1 MIVEI
6 TLFAL
11 FLVFFFIGFY
21 IIYRQVALVKKGEF
35 NHRDRIQCAIYGFIF
50 SMSVMLVMSMAF
62 IFAVKT
68 QDFWKTSP
76 TPPPDINPFALLI
89 PFTICLIYISVYPI
103 IDFLYIALSRESDE
117 GLTPFHKLISS
128 KIVTRFK
135 KKPIPTIMAITF
147 YLSVFLLPPLV
158 LTALGVPFLMIWLT
172 WMIAYPLAILTFYGS
187 KGYIAGISNAYYHI
201 PDIKRTS
208 FMGFES
214 GKRSKELFFSN
225 PGAYITLG
233 LMLFVFVWAWIS
245 MIQTIGYFFTGTVGI
260 SVTMSSVF
268 VFVTLAMG
276 IIGYFTRFWSRKI
289 KYRGIDIYFAAYLM
303 AALGVNVFAN
313 FLIINFDKLTLTLNS
328 WAITSQVV
336 SNVKLYAW
344 PAVIEEV
351 VLILF
356 TSYYFLARKNKF
368 YENIRYSKITECGQS
383 FDPVPL
389 FNFIKN
395 PSQKIQTHAENT
407 LLLMFERIPLK
418 TGIDLN
424 AGKFKYSLLDG
435 ICDPHP
441 RSKRICMQ
449 ILKQLEKDA
458 PEVVLSWI
466 IEAIKSPNYDKS
478 IPIARSLL
486 EADLNLI
493 KKIPINSI
501 LNLVYDSEWRLRY
514 IGLQLFSRLYNLNK
528 DIIKKLDVKK
538 LIDDPDSKVQVE
550 ILNILENSSYSIP
563 YESLIN
569 KIDHSNKGIRAAAI
583 KNIKNLEVKK
593 LNAQIIS
600 KFIPLLKDPTSSV
613 RASIFEVFGKIGRFK
628 KYHIPI
634 LPFLDGLTDIDE
646 EVRTAAIFALEK
658 YYEEESKA
666 LDLDEIINKIEP
678 SNIEALKS
686 ILFLLGR
693 LWKKNPEKILRTL
706 LKFIKVDDSDLKES
720 ISNTLIDKY
729 PSNPDLVFQNL
740 CKIPDVSKF
749 ITKGIIS
756 KTIIKIAKTDPKKV
770 IPNLFQSLKSE
781 NQDIVFNAVASLEG
795 LIDDFPDEINL
806 RQILIVLQE
815 DVNEKIKNEATK
827 IITKIAKIKPL
838 SIKPVLD
845 EIFQFI
851 NSQESSVK
859 IPLSKSILEIAK
871 MSPHLIPIKPVITL
885 LSDQDSFIRES
896 GAKIL
901 GYIGH
906 LMIED
911 IIDPLINKA
920 LNDEEWN
927 VREAAVSS
935 IGNIIDHI
943 EDKEPLIEKL
953 VLLLDDKQG
962 WVRRSVI
969 NILSGI
975 EQIKASQ
982 IPYEK
987 LLKSLSDDDS
997 KVREASAGLLK
1008 IYSKQIDRI
1017 FDKIITLLE
1026 DESEDVRK
1034 SMINVTVE
1042 IIQDIGLETVLS
1054 RLLQNLS
1061 DEGSMKAQRSISVIL
1076 GRTAKYENEKIKKRV
1091 IALLKIRC
1099 EMSQDPI
1106 ICKTLNDLSKS

>member
-1 MIVEI
+1 MEVEI

-35 NHRDRIQCAIYGFIF
+35 NHKDRIQCAIYGFIF

-62 IFAVKT
+62 IFAVKS

-89 PFTICLIYISVYPI
+89 PFTICLIYISIYPI
-103 IDFLYIALSRESDE
+103 VDFLYIALSKESDE

-128 KIVTRFK
+128 KIITRINN
-135 KKPIPTIMAITF
+135 KPFPAIMAIVF
-147 YLSVFLLPPLV
+147 YVCVFLLPPLL
-158 LTALGVPFLMIWLT
+158 LTALGLPFLMIWLT

-187 KGYIAGISNAYYHI
+187 KGYIAGLSNAYYHI
-201 PDIKRTS
+201 PEIKRTS

-214 GKRSKELFFSN
+214 GKRAKELFLSN

-245 MIQTIGYFFTGTVGI
+245 MIQTIGYFFSGTVGI

-328 WAITSQVV
+328 WVFTSQIVP
-336 SNVKLYAW
+336 NVKLFAW
-344 PAVIEEV
+344 AAVIEEV

-356 TSYYFLARKNKF
+356 TSYYFLARTNEF
-368 YENIRYSKITECGQS
+368 NENIKYSKITECGQS

-395 PSQKIQTHAENT
+395 RNQKIQKHAENT

-418 TGIDLN
+418 TGIDIN
-424 AGKFKYSLLDG
+424 AGKFKHSLLDG

-441 RSKRICMQ
+441 KSRKICRQ
-449 ILKQLEKDA
+449 ILIQLEKDM
-458 PEVVLSWI
+458 PEIVLPWI
-466 IEAIKSPNYDKS
+466 IEALKSPNYDKS
-478 IPIARSLL
+478 IPIASSLL
-486 EADLNLI
+486 ETDINLI
-493 KKIPINSI
+493 KKIPINNL
-501 LNLVYDSEWRLRY
+501 LNIIYDSEWRLKF
-514 IGLQLFSRLYNLNK
+514 IGLHLFSRLYNDNK

-538 LIDDPDSKVQVE
+538 LINDPDSKVQVE
-550 ILNILENSSYSIP
+550 ILNILANSSYSIQL
-563 YESLIN
+563 ELLID

-583 KNIKNLEVKK
+583 KNIKNLEIKK
-593 LNAQIIS
+593 LNTQIIS

-613 RASIFEVFGKIGRFK
+613 RASIFEVFGKIGRFR

-634 LPFLDGLTDIDE
+634 QPFLDGLTDLNE
-646 EVRTAAIFALEK
+646 EVRIAAIFALEK
-658 YYEEESKA
+658 YYDEESKA
-666 LDLDEIINKIEP
+666 LNLDEIINKIDPDNSEV
-678 SNIEALKS
+678 LKS
-686 ILFLLGR
+686 ILSLLGR
-693 LWKKNPEKILRTL
+693 LWKKNPEKILTTL
-706 LKFIKVDDSDLKES
+706 LNYIKSDDDELKEI
-720 ISNTLIDKY
+720 ISNILSDKY
-729 PSNPDLVFQNL
+729 SSNPDLIFKNL
-740 CKIPDVSKF
+740 SKIPDISKF

-756 KTIIKIAKTDPKKV
+756 KTIIKIAKADPSNI
-770 IPNLFQSLKSE
+770 IPTLFQCLESA
-781 NQDIVFNAVASLEG
+781 NQDIVFNAVSSLEG
-795 LIDDFPDEINL
+795 LIDDFSDEINL
-806 RQILIVLQE
+806 NPILLLLQKTI
-815 DVNEKIKNEATK
+815 NEKVKKEATK
-827 IITKIAKIKPL
+827 IITKIAKTRPL
-838 SIKPVLD
+838 SIEPVLS

-851 NSQESSVK
+851 NNQETSVK

-871 MSPHLIPIKPVITL
+871 KSPELIPINPVVQF
-885 LSDQDSFIRES
+885 LSDEDSFIREA

-906 LMIED
+906 LMIEGV
-911 IIDPLINKA
+911 IEPLINKA
-920 LNDEEWN
+920 LIDEEWN

-943 EDKEPLIEKL
+943 EDKDPIIEKL

-962 WVRRSVI
+962 WVRRSAI
-969 NILSGI
+969 NILSDI
-975 EQIKASQ
+975 DELKASQ
-982 IPYEK
+982 IPYDK
-987 LLKSLSDDDS
+987 LLKSVSDDDS
-997 KVREASAGLLK
+997 KVREASARLLK
-1008 IYSKQIDRI
+1008 IYSKQIDRV
-1017 FDKIITLLE
+1017 FDKIISLLE

-1034 SMINVTVE
+1034 NMINVMVE

-1054 RLLQNLS
+1054 KLLQNLS
-1061 DEGSMKAQRSISVIL
+1061 DEGSMKAQRSISAIL

-1106 ICKTLNDLSKS
+1106 ICKTLNDLRKG

>member
-11 FLVFFFIGFY
+11 FIVFFVIGFY

-35 NHRDRIQCAIYGFIF
+35 NQKDRIQCAIYGFIF

-89 PFTICLIYISVYPI
+89 PFMICLIYISIYPI
-103 IDFLYIALSRESDE
+103 VDFLFIALSNESDE

-128 KIVTRFK
+128 RIVTRYK
-135 KKPIPTIMAITF
+135 KKPFPTVMAIVF
-147 YLSVFLLPPLV
+147 YTCVFLLPPV
-158 LTALGVPFLMIWLT
+158 FLTALGLPFIMIWLT

-201 PDIKRTS
+201 PEIKRSS

-214 GKRSKELFFSN
+214 GKRSKELFLSN

-313 FLIINFDKLTLTLNS
+313 FLIINFDKLSITLNS
-328 WAITSQVV
+328 SIFTSQIIP
-336 SNVKLYAW
+336 NVKLFAW
-344 PAVIEEV
+344 PAVIEEI

-356 TSYYFLARKNKF
+356 TSYYFLSRTNEF
-368 YENIRYSKITECGQS
+368 NENIKYSKITECGQS

-395 PSQKIQTHAENT
+395 SSQKIQKHAENT
-407 LLLMFERIPLK
+407 LILMFERIPLK
-418 TGIDLN
+418 TGIDLD

-441 RSKRICMQ
+441 QSKRICTH

-458 PEVVLSWI
+458 PDVVLPWI
-466 IEAIKSPNYDKS
+466 IEALKSPNYDKS
-478 IPIARSLL
+478 IPIASSLL
-486 EADLNLI
+486 EADINLI
-493 KKIPINSI
+493 NKIPINNI
-501 LNLVYDSEWRLRY
+501 LNLINDQEWRLKY
-514 IGLQLFSRLYNLNK
+514 IGLQLLSRLYNANK
-528 DIIKKLDVKK
+528 EIIKKLNIKT
-538 LIDDPDSKVQVE
+538 LINDPDSNVQVE
-550 ILNILENSSYSIP
+550 ILNILANSSYAIP
-563 YESLIN
+563 LETLSD

-583 KNIKNLEVKK
+583 KNIKNLEIKK

-613 RASIFEVFGKIGRFK
+613 RASIFEVFSKIGRFK

-646 EVRTAAIFALEK
+646 EVRNAAIVALEK
-658 YYEEESKA
+658 YYVEEPKS
-666 LDLDEIINKIEP
+666 LNLDEIINKIDP
-678 SNIEALKS
+678 TNNEALKS
-686 ILFLLGR
+686 ILLLLGR
-693 LWKKNPEKILRTL
+693 LWDKNPEKILKTL
-706 LKFIKVDDSDLKES
+706 MNFIKTDNDDLKES
-720 ISNTLIDKY
+720 ISEILVNKY
-729 PSNPDLVFQNL
+729 SSNPDLIFQNL
-740 CKIPDVSKF
+740 SKIPDVTKF

-756 KTIIKIAKTDPKKV
+756 KTIIKIAKSDPNKV
-770 IPNLFQSLKSE
+770 IPELFQCLNSD
-781 NQDIVFNAVASLEG
+781 NPDVIFNSISSLEG
-795 LIDDFPDEINL
+795 LIDDFSEKINL
-806 RQILIVLQE
+806 NPILKVLQK
-815 DVNEKIKNEATK
+815 DINEKTKTEATK
-827 IITKIAKIKPL
+827 IITKIAKIQPL
-838 SIKPVLD
+838 LIEPVLN

-851 NSQESSVK
+851 NSQVISVK

-871 MSPHLIPIKPVITL
+871 KSPHLIPINPVIDF

-896 GAKIL
+896 GAKIM
-901 GYIGH
+901 GFIGH

-911 IIDPLINKA
+911 VIDPLINKA
-920 LNDEEWN
+920 LIDEEWN

-943 EDKEPLIEKL
+943 EDKGSIIEQL
-953 VLLLDDKQG
+953 VLLLDDEQG

-975 EQIKASQ
+975 EEIRASQ

-1017 FDKIITLLE
+1017 FDKIVALLG
-1026 DESEDVRK
+1026 DESEEVRK
-1034 SMINVTVE
+1034 SMINVMIE
-1042 IIQDIGLETVLS
+1042 IIQDIGLEIVLS
-1054 RLLQNLS
+1054 KLLQNLS
-1061 DEGSMKAQRSISVIL
+1061 DEGSMETQRSISIIL
-1076 GRTAKYENEKIKKRV
+1076 GRTAKYEDEKIKKRCL
-1091 IALLKIRC
+1091 ALLKIRC

-1106 ICKTLNDLSKS
+1106 ICKTLNDLRKS